1 MIVVNCVK
9 NHLSELSIMDVRF
22 DFEEMS
28 VDSKENDQ
36 RKFRRGNSEL
46 RKVNIIMSP
55 EIIVSSWHVP

>member
-1 MIVVNCVK
+1 
-9 NHLSELSIMDVRF
+9 MDVRF

-46 RKVNIIMSP
+46 RKVNIIISP